1 MSNAEAINK
10 VEEVDP
16 EKIER
21 IKKTDR
27 ERTAEAVFE
36 SSPLTRKS
44 ADIETTR
51 QIQQQK
57 EQRLEAIKAHCRTLE
72 GESLWAM
79 QQHYP
84 ELFTDNEETKETV
97 L

>member
-1 MSNAEAINK
+1 MAHMVSHR
-10 VEEVDP
+10 V
-16 EKIER
+16 
-21 IKKTDR
+21 
-27 ERTAEAVFE
+27 
-36 SSPLTRKS
+36 

-51 QIQQQK
+51 KIEQQK
-57 EQRLEAIKAHCRTLE
+57 AERLEAIKAHCRTLE
-72 GESLWAM
+72 GESLWTM